1 MNLNVDMKKLM
12 LSALVGVALSSNAV
26 WAQETPSPWKWVG
39 TLGVSFGGDTLAKG
53 TYSNTGDGFTI
64 KAGSGLLM
72 AIGGAYQVAPQ
83 WTVQST
89 IGYHFD
95 STNAKNG
102 DVEFSR
108 MPVELLG
115 LYSLNDAWRVGA
127 GVRSAGSAKLKS
139 SGAAAGLGDYSFSN
153 SIGQI
158 LEAQYFFGANQ
169 EGVERKFRMALAGR
183 IVKEDFTAKVTNKSV
198 SGNHFGLNLMV
209 YY

>member
-1 MNLNVDMKKLM
+1 MKKQL
-12 LSALVGVALSSNAV
+12 LSALVAVALSSSAV

-39 TLGVSFGGDTLAKG
+39 TLGVSFGGDTLAAG
-53 TYSNTGDGFTI
+53 TYSNTGDSFSI
-64 KAGSGLLM
+64 KAGSGLLL
-72 AIGGAYQVAPQ
+72 AVGGAYQVAPQ

-102 DVEFSR
+102 DVEFAR
-108 MPVELLG
+108 MPLELLG
-115 LYSLNDAWRVGA
+115 FYSLNDAWRVGA

-153 SIGQI
+153 SVGQI
-158 LEAQYFFGANQ
+158 LEVQYMFGANPD
-169 EGVERKFRMALAGR
+169 GADRKFRMGLAGR
-183 IVKEDFTAKVTNKSV
+183 LVKEDFTAKATNKSFN
-198 SGNHFGLNLMV
+198 GNHVGLNLMV